1 MFKRIDHIELL
12 TASPQRVIDFYVGV
26 LGFRVRER
34 SRIPATPRGPLDL
47 VYLELGGTTVEVMCY
62 PEASPA
68 IAPRSTEPRQGWQC
82 LALEVEDMDA
92 ALAHLKARGVEP
104 CWGPMKRP
112 AGSTNAYARAEIR
125 DPDGNPI
132 ELRQWF

>member
-12 TASPQRVIDFYVGV
+12 TAEPERALQFYTGV

-34 SRIPATPRGPLDL
+34 MRIPATPFGPLDL
-47 VYLELGGTTVEVMCY
+47 VYLSLGDTTLEVMTF
-62 PEASPA
+62 PEAMNRIPA
-68 IAPRSTEPRQGWQC
+68 RPAEVRQGWQC

-92 ALAHLKARGVEP
+92 ALAQLETHGIEP
-104 CWGPMKRP
+104 AWGPRKQP
-112 AGSTNAYARAEIR
+112 DYARAEIR

-132 ELRQWF
+132 ELRQWFRKS